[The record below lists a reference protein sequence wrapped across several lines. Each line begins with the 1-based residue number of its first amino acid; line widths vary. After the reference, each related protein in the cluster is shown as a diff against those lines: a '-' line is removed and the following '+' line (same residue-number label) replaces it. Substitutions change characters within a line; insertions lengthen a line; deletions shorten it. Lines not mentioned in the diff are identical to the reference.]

1 MKRSLSTLGL
11 VLLALA
17 GCRDSLPRDSSPG
30 PPASPAASPD
40 TNDSQLEPIIL
51 VADLSDEPARW
62 EHVTTIPFG
71 EGNRELSYE
80 PSDESGPIQP
90 RSFSVAPDGSLWI
103 LDPGKGR
110 IAHFSRSGT
119 FLEAVRGLG
128 PEVQDVV
135 FLGDLMLVL
144 ESQDG
149 RVTIVDRDGGLTHAV
164 VNDGQDPVQLRELVA
179 SGERILAQVGDPIDG
194 GEEGGRGFARLE
206 LPGSGLA
213 TPVPGL
219 PTGRRT
225 WVLPFASGPQDL
237 EIRYIGDE
245 MSLVQSIHI
254 EMRSGDQLLDGVAG
268 PGNYGVVDRDLT
280 ALIAISAS
288 AEGEPEQ
295 LGGRWLLRI
304 GEGPLL
310 WERLPDP
317 SIDDDQQVR
326 HIAAGPD
333 GSLYLMVQTRD
344 GVRILRRP

>member
-17 GCRDSLPRDSSPG
+17 GCRDSLPHDSSPG
-30 PPASPAASPD
+30 SPASPAAPD
-40 TNDSQLEPIIL
+40 TNDSRLEPIIL

-62 EHVTTIPFG
+62 EHITTIPFG
-71 EGNRELSYE
+71 EGNRALSYE

-90 RSFSVAPDGSLWI
+90 RSFSVAPDGSFWI
-103 LDPGKGR
+103 LDPGKER
-110 IAHFSRSGT
+110 AAHFSRSGT
-119 FLEAVRGLG
+119 FLEAIRHLG
-128 PEVQDVV
+128 PDLQDVV
-135 FLGDLMLVL
+135 FLGDSMLIL
-144 ESQDG
+144 QSQDG
-149 RVTIVDRDGGLTHAV
+149 RVVIVDREGGLTHAV
-164 VNDGQDPVQLRELVA
+164 INDGQDPVQLRELVA
-179 SGERILAQVGDPIDG
+179 SGERILAQVGDPIDE
-194 GEEGGRGFARLE
+194 GEEGGRGFARVE
-206 LPGSGLA
+206 VPGSGLA

-225 WVLPFASGPQDL
+225 WVLPFASGAQDL

-245 MSLVQSIHI
+245 MTLVQSIHI
-254 EMRSGDQLLDGVAG
+254 EMRRGDALLEGVAG